1 MAKGNMLLGYSRGS
15 VGDVVFYRDGGTQRQ
30 RARNRNPNNPKTE
43 AQQAQRSKFAN
54 AVKFFK
60 QVNSNFFRFA
70 FEDKKPNES
79 DYNAFMRHNVSRSG
93 YIGYAANKLPNW
105 PALGLWQLSDGS
117 LPEITAAAESQV
129 EGDLRYDLGV
139 SIAGATTVGNI
150 SQLLENSGLYR
161 EGDILTFVAYICSPS
176 EGLPTTDTST
186 NYTTSFS
193 FAQFIINTQDSRLI
207 TDIKMTSPFA
217 LANAIPL
224 GEETAN
230 GYGYLT
236 INIGAC
242 LNTLSGFAC
251 IHSRN
256 TSSGLLVS
264 PSWLAWLNIKSPG
277 VGVPS
282 EIPVLAQSSGGSYYN
297 SVLADWDAAQQAI
310 LQGAGAETSSVNFS
324 VIYLKNDNSDVYFSQ
339 NSQGVYVIPVA
350 QLNSPNFLKISFNS
364 PVYVGVSEISV
375 TGQEDISW
383 DYVDPSSAASFHG
396 VETIVAGTGWTTGS
410 KTIKL
415 GAVGSIRLNVV

>member
-117 LPEITAAAESQV
+117 LPEITAAAASQV

-161 EGDILTFVAYICSPS
+161 EGDILTFVAYICSPF
-176 EGLPTTDTST
+176 EGLPTTNTST
-186 NYTTSFS
+186 NYTTSFA
-193 FAQFIINTQDSRLI
+193 FTQFIIDTQDTRLI
-207 TDIKMTSPFA
+207 TDIKITSP
-217 LANAIPL
+217 LATSNRVPL
-224 GEETAN
+224 GEETAD

-242 LNTLSGFAC
+242 PNTLTGFAI

-264 PSWLAWLNIKSPG
+264 PAWLAWLNINNNG

-282 EIPVLAQSSGGSYYN
+282 EIPVLSQSSGGSYYN
-297 SVLADWDAAQQAI
+297 SVLADWDASQQAI
-310 LQGAGAETSSVNFS
+310 LQGAASRSSAFHVLSVRSGGTSFS
-324 VIYLKNDNSDVYFSQ
+324 KNSLGQYVVPLSEASDLLFSIE
-339 NSQGVYVIPVA
+339 VPAYVPA
-350 QLNSPNFLKISFNS
+350 SAL
-364 PVYVGVSEISV
+364 SV
-375 TGQEDISW
+375 TGET
-383 DYVDPSSAASFHG
+383 VSSNNWNIAEPLSESLFTGKEVFNLIDHTWTAG
-396 VETIVAGTGWTTGS
+396 V
-410 KTIKL
+410 KTIN
-415 GAVGSIRLNVV
+415 VGSYGQITLLIQ